1 MITIAG
7 FQLSEGLRD
16 AKFIFIATLVLIAF
30 VINAFSYSGYFRE
43 DRESFSRS
51 ERTTSAM
58 LEQNSGSLRD
68 LSNYAQKVVKPPSAL
83 AFLADGGMRKLP
95 DTWSV
100 NAFIFRDPER
110 TQRGNRYMPVIGSF
124 DWSFIVGTLMT
135 LLSILVSYSAICGEK
150 QSGTLRMIL
159 SSRVS
164 RMSLFFGKYL
174 GLLAATVIPFL
185 LGGLLSVVILYT
197 NNALPLT
204 EAVLQTLGW
213 VVCLSILCI
222 SIFILFGMAV
232 SSMVSRP
239 AVALVVA
246 LIGWIAV
253 VIVVPGIARL
263 IAERLAPVR
272 ANFEIEREIEA
283 AIEAVVARQPNEA
296 SDIPGDEY
304 RDTYPLR
311 AQMLNERLTATQR
324 VIVNSNEERIH
335 QAVLLNIVTHISP
348 TGLLNSSLQELSG
361 TGVFGYE
368 TLMRNARRYQQQ
380 LHDFTVEKDSTDP
393 DSWHLVSSSGSN
405 SHTGF
410 LSAKPVSLSEVPRWN
425 RLWLQE
431 GLAIERA
438 WPFWQL
444 VLLIMVNLQ
453 MAIIAFIALLC
464 YDPR

>member
-311 AQMLNERLTATQR
+311 AQMLNE
-324 VIVNSNEERIH
+324 
-335 QAVLLNIVTHISP
+335 
-348 TGLLNSSLQELSG
+348 G
-361 TGVFGYE
+361 
-368 TLMRNARRYQQQ
+368 
-380 LHDFTVEKDSTDP
+380 
-393 DSWHLVSSSGSN
+393 
-405 SHTGF
+405 
-410 LSAKPVSLSEVPRWN
+410 
-425 RLWLQE
+425 
-431 GLAIERA
+431 
-438 WPFWQL
+438 
-444 VLLIMVNLQ
+444 
-453 MAIIAFIALLC
+453 
-464 YDPR
+464 